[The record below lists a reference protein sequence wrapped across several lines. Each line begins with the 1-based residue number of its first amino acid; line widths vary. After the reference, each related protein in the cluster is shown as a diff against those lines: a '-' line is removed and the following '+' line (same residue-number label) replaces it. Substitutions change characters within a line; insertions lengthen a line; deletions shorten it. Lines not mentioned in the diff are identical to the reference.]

1 MFAGGIIDDLPDQ
14 LKKNG
19 ITHKWLTDMAR
30 MTRMTRMARTVARVA
45 RWLADLVDP
54 FLLLSLSLCTE
65 VYKWLPAIL

>member
-30 MTRMTRMARTVARVA
+30 MTRMARMARTVVRVA

-54 FLLLSLSLCTE
+54 
-65 VYKWLPAIL
+65 AIFYSALIRVLNTN

>member
-30 MTRMTRMARTVARVA
+30 MTRMARMTLMARTVACVA

-54 FLLLSLSLCTE
+54 FQKALISYFISR
-65 VYKWLPAIL
+65 K

>member
-30 MTRMTRMARTVARVA
+30 MTRMAHTVARVA
-45 RWLADLVDP
+45 PWLTDLVHP
-54 FLLLSLSLCTE
+54 MRFGA
-65 VYKWLPAIL
+65 VVRAA